1 MDGGVVQDD
10 DRALAWE
17 GSDVRQLR
25 ASKRRGL
32 VSALSALAAAPRAAG
47 VAVAYVAHHGRL
59 ECFEEA
65 RPVEG
70 ALGSYIPIHKALDIE
85 AAQSRVAPAAAD
97 HAGRMHRRLA
107 THRPSEIPVD
117 GSRILGRLVEEE
129 ELLGRERGHDVR
141 LELESS
147 PLVPFTGVP
156 TQALT

>member
-1 MDGGVVQDD
+1 MMDGGVVQDD

-47 VAVAYVAHHGRL
+47 VAVAYGAHHGRL

-70 ALGSYIPIHKALDIE
+70 ALGYIPIHKALDIE